1 VPDTDAVRFSG
12 RLEERK
18 DMTLIRQAIASVLA
32 LSIYVSA
39 AFAQPYPSRIVKL
52 VVPYPAGGA
61 VDIIGRLL
69 AEHLQREL
77 NATIV
82 VENKAGAGGV
92 VGANSVAK
100 AAPDGYTIL
109 LSGAATHAFAP
120 SLFKALPYDPL
131 ADFIPITQ
139 VSEGHL
145 ALTVRADSGIKDL
158 AGFIATMKD
167 KGASSNYASNG
178 SGTYPHLA
186 MELLKQTAAIE
197 LMHIPFKGGNEA
209 VTALLGGEVQVTL
222 NHIPVVQP
230 QAEAGAFRVLA
241 TSGTTRAQ
249 AFPDVP
255 TLKESGYDIMA
266 SAWFGLFAPAKTP
279 REIVERIHA
288 AVARI
293 AKDPGL
299 LAKLRAQGDEIRVE
313 GPDSFL
319 ALQKSE
325 LEKWKKVIAK
335 AGIVIN

>member
-1 VPDTDAVRFSG
+1 
-12 RLEERK
+12 
-18 DMTLIRQAIASVLA
+18 
-32 LSIYVSA
+32 
-39 AFAQPYPSRIVKL
+39 VKL